1 MIITESEAKEISQI
15 LEGLASDPR
24 VLSMTKVKQHKN
36 TTTYDHVVNV
46 VAMCYILNKRLRINQ
61 DIRQLIIGAFL
72 HDYFLYDWRENDI
85 GMQGFRHG
93 FAHPSIA
100 MQNATRDFN
109 INSKVKNIIYQHMW
123 PYTPTQLPKCREAW
137 IVVMADKICAIREL
151 LSKKSIYLV
160 IPENIENVNYLQ
172 SKPNIKL
179 VTYLR
184 ETKAA

>member
-1 MIITESEAKEISQI
+1 
-15 LEGLASDPR
+15 
-24 VLSMTKVKQHKN
+24 
-36 TTTYDHVVNV
+36 
-46 VAMCYILNKRLRINQ
+46 
-61 DIRQLIIGAFL
+61 
-72 HDYFLYDWRENDI
+72 
-85 GMQGFRHG
+85 
-93 FAHPSIA
+93 
-100 MQNATRDFN
+100 
-109 INSKVKNIIYQHMW
+109 MW

-160 IPENIENVNYLQ
+160 IPENIENVNYSQ